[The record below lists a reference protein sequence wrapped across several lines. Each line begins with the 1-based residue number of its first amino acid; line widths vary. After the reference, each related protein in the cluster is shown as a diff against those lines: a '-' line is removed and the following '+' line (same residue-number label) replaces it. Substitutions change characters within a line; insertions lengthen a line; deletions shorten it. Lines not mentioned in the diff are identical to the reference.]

1 MLDKL
6 PLICYS
12 DYNRLTTTVIN
23 HTTLKEKH
31 KEENTNMEFNIR
43 SNKQLIR
50 IDALTFEVLG
60 EVCDE
65 SLSLVQPIGA

>member
-1 MLDKL
+1 
-6 PLICYS
+6 
-12 DYNRLTTTVIN
+12 
-23 HTTLKEKH
+23 
-31 KEENTNMEFNIR
+31 MEFNIR
-43 SNKQLIR
+43 SHKQLIR